1 MTDQDRR
8 DVQQALL
15 YKLRRIFTRGEK
27 ETYTRQE
34 IAVLLDQLADAL
46 ESG

>member
-1 MTDQDRR
+1 MTDEDRL

-27 ETYTRQE
+27 ETYTVQE
-34 IAVLLDQLADAL
+34 ICDLLDKIADAMGQ
-46 ESG
+46 E